1 MPVLDGRE
9 ATRRLRQLARFQQ
22 TPIIA
27 VSASVAAADRE
38 QSLAA
43 GADAFVSKPI
53 DQAEQLEQIGSL
65 ADLEWVYAQPSAEV
79 DIEAVAQVGPLPEE
93 AQLLYDL
100 AREGLILEIRTQLDA
115 LEQRRPEYRAF
126 VAELRQLAR
135 RYRTREIQALLEPYV
150 MEGRRG
156 N

>member
-9 ATRRLRQLARFQQ
+9 AMRRLRQLAAFEQ

-27 VSASVAAADRE
+27 VSASVAESDRA

-43 GADAFVSKPI
+43 GASAFVPKPI
-53 DQAEQLEQIGSL
+53 DQAQLLEQIGRL
-65 ADLEWVYAQPSAEV
+65 LQVDWIYTQPSAEL
-79 DIEAVAQVGPLPEE
+79 EAAALAQVGPPPEE
-93 AQLLYDL
+93 AQRLYDL

-115 LEQRRPEYRAF
+115 LEQRGPEHRAF
-126 VAELRQLAR
+126 LAELRQLAR

-156 N
+156 S